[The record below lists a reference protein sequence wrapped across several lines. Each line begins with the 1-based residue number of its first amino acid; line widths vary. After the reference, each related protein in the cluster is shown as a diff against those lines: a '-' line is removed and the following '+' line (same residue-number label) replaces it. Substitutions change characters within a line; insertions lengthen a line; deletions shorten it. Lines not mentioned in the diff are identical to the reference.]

1 MTPYPL
7 YRRPG
12 GNPESVWTDAEIL
25 APTGIRSPNQP
36 VVSRYTEYAIPA
48 HIKYFTEDKIYKYI
62 MGGGVSDEYVQ
73 RIFDGN
79 LKGRDDVQNKKS
91 K

>member
-1 MTPYPL
+1 
-7 YRRPG
+7 
-12 GNPESVWTDAEIL
+12 
-25 APTGIRSPNQP
+25 
-36 VVSRYTEYAIPA
+36 
-48 HIKYFTEDKIYKYI
+48 
-62 MGGGVSDEYVQ
+62 MGRGVSDEYVQ